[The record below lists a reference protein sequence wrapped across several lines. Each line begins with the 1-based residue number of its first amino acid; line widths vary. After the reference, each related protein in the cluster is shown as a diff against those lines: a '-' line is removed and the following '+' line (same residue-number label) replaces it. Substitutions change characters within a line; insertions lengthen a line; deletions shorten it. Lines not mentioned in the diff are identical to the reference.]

1 MELVNLEFYE
11 KELNQSYKKMEF
23 TKTEKGKVSQSIGNL
38 VIALMNPD
46 YWQKQGVLKGQI
58 FWDSFSNEIKL
69 QGYLI
74 GEKHFNKKT
83 IRLWDDSM
91 NNRLG
96 LEIEKRF
103 KINYNSNKMWEAVR
117 FVSGQYSISP
127 PREYLKFLKWNEDED
142 NIRRLLPKYLGSEDT
157 ELNRW
162 IMEHMLIGMVSR
174 VFTPGCKL
182 DEMMILVGGQG
193 IGKSTFVQKLAISPA
208 WYCALQS
215 IEGKDTIM
223 NLMGKTVVEIEEFV
237 ALRNARSANEAK
249 AFLSKLNDR
258 IRIPYDRTSK
268 DVPRTC
274 ILIGTL
280 NERTFLNDHTGERR
294 YLPIECHKD
303 GIEKSVY
310 YHEDYANGL
319 SKEEYEKEVNYDFE
333 QAIAQATFIY
343 QSNNYDMNIP
353 IHLAKVLDMEQ
364 EKFKYINPDVE
375 DLRYFL
381 EEYKLKTALPHITCF
396 KELNMAGFILK
407 SKAFSEIMENY
418 FVEWKP
424 VRLPKTE
431 RIKPNGVSIPVKV
444 YYEREIEIPEEW
456 KEEKIDKLG
465 EQISIEDKK

>member
-1 MELVNLEFYE
+1 MKLVNLNFYE

-46 YWQKQGVLKGQI
+46 YCRKQGVLKGQI

-74 GEKHFNKKT
+74 GEKEFNKNS

-117 FVSGQYSISP
+117 FVAGQYSISP
-127 PREYLKFLKWNEDED
+127 PREYLKSLKWNRDED
-142 NIRRLLPKYLGSEDT
+142 NIRKLLPKYLGAEDT

-174 VFTPGCKL
+174 VFNPGCKL

-193 IGKSTFVQKLAISPA
+193 IGKSTFVQKLAISPE

-237 ALRNARSANEAK
+237 ALRNAKSANEAK

-294 YLPIECHKD
+294 YLPVECHKD
-303 GIEKSVY
+303 RIEKSIY
-310 YHEDYANGL
+310 YHEDYANGFK
-319 SKEEYEKEVNYDFE
+319 KEEYEREVNYDFE
-333 QAIAQATFIY
+333 QAIAQAVSIY
-343 QSNNYDMNIP
+343 KSNNYDMNIP
-353 IHLAKVLDMEQ
+353 IHLARALDLEQ

-381 EEYKLKTALPHITCF
+381 EEYKPRTALPHITCF
-396 KELNMAGFILK
+396 KELIMAGFTLK

-418 FVEWKP
+418 FIQWKA
-424 VRLPKTE
+424 VRLPKTK
-431 RIKPNGVSIPVKV
+431 RIKPNGISIPVKV
-444 YYEREIEIPEEW
+444 YYEREI
-456 KEEKIDKLG
+456 D
-465 EQISIEDKK
+465 